1 MKHYRSR
8 MSALI
13 ENLTRNIHD
22 LGVLLLRVGM
32 SGLMLTH
39 GVPKLQRL
47 FAGGEIQFP
56 DPIGVGATASLAL
69 AVFGEVVAPAFIILG
84 LFTRLA
90 AIPAAATM
98 AVAAFVVHWSDPFG
112 DKELALVYLVGFAV
126 LFFTGA
132 GHYSLDG
139 LRTRRPA

>member
-1 MKHYRSR
+1 

-22 LGVLLLRVGM
+22 LGVLILRVGM

-39 GVPKLQRL
+39 GVPKLQKL
-47 FAGGEIQFP
+47 VAGGEIQFP
-56 DPIGVGATASLAL
+56 DPIGVGPTASLAL

-112 DKELALVYLVGFAV
+112 GKELALVYLVGFTV
-126 LFFTGA
+126 LLFTGA
-132 GHYSLDG
+132 GHYSLE
-139 LRTRRPA
+139 RVMHSTPSCR